1 MVRGQHA
8 LNVLYIRVQIS
19 SVARVLVHKCDS
31 GMLHGAGVNHH
42 VPGIAIQSLRPA
54 VVALKWK
61 AATNCCYNFYK
72 PYVGSPADDGYSQ
85 VQVNQVKAKLFH
97 GSKKRVP

>member
-1 MVRGQHA
+1 MVRGKHA
-8 LNVLYIRVQIS
+8 QNVLYIRVQIS

-42 VPGIAIQSLRPA
+42 VPGVAVQALRPA

-61 AATNCCYNFYK
+61 EATNCLITLISLTMVHLQMMATVRYK
-72 PYVGSPADDGYSQ
+72 
-85 VQVNQVKAKLFH
+85 
-97 GSKKRVP
+97 